1 MANINYTTLWS
12 DNDEKFDELQ
22 KDFIFLKSE
31 SEIVKRKPGK
41 IYIDTRTITPHEEII
56 EFSKKYPNITFF
68 TTYSLE
74 INDWAT
80 MYTVKYHIGIH
91 TELKTEPNYYYSFPL
106 EEIINNV
113 PCFESL
119 KQKLI
124 NVFKRLDI
132 VKQKE
137 DGEMFVDWVDAKVT
151 ATVIHDGFK
160 MTGTK
165 FHHRIDDIKILKE
178 RKVIETLWDDV
189 VESIPF

>member
-12 DNDEKFDELQ
+12 DNDEKFDEIQ

-41 IYIDTRTITPHEEII
+41 IYIDTRSMTPHEEII

-74 INDWAT
+74 SNDWGT

-91 TELKTEPNYYYSFPL
+91 TELKIEPNYSYSVPL

-113 PCFESL
+113 PCYESL

-124 NVFKRLDI
+124 DVFKRLD
-132 VKQKE
+132 VEKKKE
-137 DGEMFVDWVDAKVT
+137 DGQRYIDWVDAEVT
-151 ATVIHDGFK
+151 ATVILDGFK
-160 MTGTK
+160 MTGK
-165 FHHRIDDIKILKE
+165 KWEGYLEVSND
-178 RKVIETLWDDV
+178 
-189 VESIPF
+189 